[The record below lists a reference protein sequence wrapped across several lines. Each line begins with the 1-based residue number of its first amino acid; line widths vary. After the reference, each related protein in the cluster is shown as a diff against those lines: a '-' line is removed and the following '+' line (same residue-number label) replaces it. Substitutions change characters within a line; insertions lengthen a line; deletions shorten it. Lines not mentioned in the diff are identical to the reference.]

1 MNNYYFK
8 KDKVIELFNI
18 IQKEIKLNKRNLEN
32 AFNLDFE
39 EWETKIEFEKVLEIF
54 DNIKE
59 KEYLPK
65 FAKDQIVDGF
75 GKVILICNQNPY
87 LILNFILSCI
97 YTNNKTTV
105 ILERKMLATNKAII
119 EIIRKYIIKLKLD
132 LDTVEYI
139 EVDNKDK
146 VVEIQDNYDLLYYF
160 GNKQEY
166 INFTKRLHIDSKF
179 ENFGEIYVYMDSK
192 DFKSEFI
199 NIDKFAY
206 LNEIN
211 VEYYSMDF
219 ENSIN
224 QINNFNNVNK
234 ISVIFTKNIDKA
246 YQFIRKIKSENVYI
260 NKDPCQSFKYETN
273 MNNLVYI
280 KNIKK

>member
-199 NIDKFAY
+199 NIDKY
-206 LNEIN
+206 EI
-211 VEYYSMDF
+211 
-219 ENSIN
+219 
-224 QINNFNNVNK
+224 FNK
-234 ISVIFTKNIDKA
+234 CEEIIL
-246 YQFIRKIKSENVYI
+246 
-260 NKDPCQSFKYETN
+260 FK
-273 MNNLVYI
+273 
-280 KNIKK
+280 